1 MIIDHSLAR
10 DRREIRGPHPRAS
23 FHQYRTEPLENIV
36 HRPFAGHR
44 QQAGLHLRRRRRQHP
59 NAPFVLPLLE
69 DANSIQM
76 AIQQVAE
83 AVLEERIDNK
93 RAGLLLFALQT
104 AACNLK
110 NTDFDPKQLR
120 EATEQRSPVISD
132 IVELLLRE
140 MDRPPDTDAFK
151 KPPVSAPPKE
161 TIGSFLQLLKSP
173 NEVLRGSAS
182 PR

>member
-1 MIIDHSLAR
+1 AFVTFAASLIAYR
-10 DRREIRGPHPRAS
+10 LALIAIRKEIQMNHRKKIPQCEHIKANGLRCGSPALRERRYCY
-23 FHQYRTEPLENIV
+23 FHFCA
-36 HRPFAGHR
+36 HD
-44 QQAGLHLRRRRRQHP
+44 LRRRRRQQP

-93 RAGLLLFALQT
+93 RAGLVLFALQT

-120 EATEQRSPVISD
+120 EPEEQASAMGP

-140 MDRPPDTDAFK
+140 MDRPPDADAFK
-151 KPPVSAPPKE
+151 KPPASAAEEELAKA
-161 TIGSFLQLLKSP
+161 S
-173 NEVLRGSAS
+173 SA
-182 PR
+182 

>member
-1 MIIDHSLAR
+1 M
-10 DRREIRGPHPRAS
+10 DRNTKKISQCEHIKANGLRCGSPALRERRYCY
-23 FHQYRTEPLENIV
+23 FHFCA
-36 HRPFAGHR
+36 HD
-44 QQAGLHLRRRRRQHP
+44 LRRRRRQHP

-104 AACNLK
+104 AASNLK
-110 NTDFDPKQLR
+110 NTDFEPKQLR
-120 EATEQRSPVISD
+120 EPEEQSSAISP

-140 MDRPPDTDAFK
+140 MDRPPDADTFK
-151 KPPVSAPPKE
+151 KPPASEPQKEMSAA
-161 TIGSFLQLLKSP
+161 SS
-173 NEVLRGSAS
+173 SA
-182 PR
+182 

>member
-1 MIIDHSLAR
+1 MNHRKKIPQCEHIKANGLRCGSPALR
-10 DRREIRGPHPRAS
+10 QRRYCY
-23 FHQYRTEPLENIV
+23 FHFCA
-36 HRPFAGHR
+36 HD
-44 QQAGLHLRRRRRQHP
+44 LRRRRRQHP

-110 NTDFDPKQLR
+110 NTDFEPKQLR
-120 EATEQRSPVISD
+120 EPEEQASAMAP

-140 MDRPPDTDAFK
+140 MDRPPAEIFNPAPATDVPK
-151 KPPVSAPPKE
+151 KPPTASTEKE
-161 TIGSFLQLLKSP
+161 ISQA
-173 NEVLRGSAS
+173 AS
-182 PR
+182 STA

>member
-1 MIIDHSLAR
+1 MNNKSKKPAQCEHIKANGLRCGSPALRQRRYCYFHSCAH
-10 DRREIRGPHPRAS
+10 D
-23 FHQYRTEPLENIV
+23 
-36 HRPFAGHR
+36 
-44 QQAGLHLRRRRRQHP
+44 LRRRRRQHP

-110 NTDFDPKQLR
+110 NTDFEPKQLR
-120 EATEQRSPVISD
+120 EAPEQVSPAISE

-140 MDRPPDTDAFK
+140 MDRPPDADLLK
-151 KPPVSAPPKE
+151 KPAASEPQKEKSAA
-161 TIGSFLQLLKSP
+161 SS
-173 NEVLRGSAS
+173 SA
-182 PR
+182 

>member
-1 MIIDHSLAR
+1 MNHKSKKPAQCEHIKANGLRCGSPSLR
-10 DRREIRGPHPRAS
+10 ERRYCY
-23 FHQYRTEPLENIV
+23 FHFCA
-36 HRPFAGHR
+36 HD
-44 QQAGLHLRRRRRQHP
+44 LRRRRRQQP

-93 RAGLLLFALQT
+93 RAGLVLFALQT

-110 NTDFDPKQLR
+110 NTDFEPKQLR
-120 EATEQRSPVISD
+120 EATEQGSPVISE

-140 MDRPPDTDAFK
+140 MDRPPDADALK
-151 KPPVSAPPKE
+151 KPPANEPKE
-161 TIGSFLQLLKSP
+161 QM
-173 NEVLRGSAS
+173 SAAS
-182 PR
+182 SSA

>member
-1 MIIDHSLAR
+1 MQRGNTMHRSLNKPAS
-10 DRREIRGPHPRAS
+10 RRAAQCEHIKANGLRCGSPALRQRRYCY
-23 FHQYRTEPLENIV
+23 FHFCA
-36 HRPFAGHR
+36 HD
-44 QQAGLHLRRRRRQHP
+44 LRRRRRQQP

-83 AVLEERIDNK
+83 AVPEERIDNK

-110 NTDFDPKQLR
+110 NTDFEPKQLR
-120 EATEQRSPVISD
+120 ESPEQVSPAISE

-140 MDRPPDTDAFK
+140 MDRPPDADMFK
-151 KPPVSAPPKE
+151 KPSA
-161 TIGSFLQLLKSP
+161 TSP
-173 NEVLRGSAS
+173 EEDMMSAAS
-182 PR
+182 SSA

>member
-1 MIIDHSLAR
+1 MGVGIFKI
-10 DRREIRGPHPRAS
+10 S
-23 FHQYRTEPLENIV
+23 FPKAFAYPKGNPMN
-36 HRPFAGHR
+36 HRPKKPAQCEHIK
-44 QQAGLHLRRRRRQHP
+44 ANGLRCGSPALRERRYCYFHFCAHDLRRRRRQHP

-93 RAGLLLFALQT
+93 RAGLVLFALQT

-110 NTDFDPKQLR
+110 NTDFEPQQLR
-120 EATEQRSPVISD
+120 EATEQVSAMGP

-140 MDRPPDTDAFK
+140 MDRPPDTDVLK
-151 KPPVSAPPKE
+151 KPPA
-161 TIGSFLQLLKSP
+161 ISP
-173 NEVLRGSAS
+173 EEEMTRAAS
-182 PR
+182 STA

>member
-1 MIIDHSLAR
+1 MNPSKKIPQCEHIKANGLRCGSPALR
-10 DRREIRGPHPRAS
+10 QRRYCY
-23 FHQYRTEPLENIV
+23 FHFCA
-36 HRPFAGHR
+36 HD
-44 QQAGLHLRRRRRQHP
+44 LRRRRRQQP

-93 RAGLLLFALQT
+93 RAGLVLFALQT

-110 NTDFDPKQLR
+110 NTDFEPKQLR
-120 EATEQRSPVISD
+120 EPEEQASAMGP

-140 MDRPPDTDAFK
+140 MDRPPDVDMPQ
-151 KPPVSAPPKE
+151 KPPASVPEEARSAVAA
-161 TIGSFLQLLKSP
+161 G
-173 NEVLRGSAS
+173 
-182 PR
+182 

>member
-1 MIIDHSLAR
+1 MNHKPKKPAQCEHIKANGLRCGSPALR
-10 DRREIRGPHPRAS
+10 QRRYCY
-23 FHQYRTEPLENIV
+23 FHFCS
-36 HRPFAGHR
+36 HD
-44 QQAGLHLRRRRRQHP
+44 LRRRRRQHP

-110 NTDFDPKQLR
+110 NTDFEPKQLR
-120 EATEQRSPVISD
+120 EAPEQVSPAISE

-140 MDRPPDTDAFK
+140 MDRPPDVDAFK
-151 KPPVSAPPKE
+151 KPPASAPE
-161 TIGSFLQLLKSP
+161 REISSGAASC
-173 NEVLRGSAS
+173 SA
-182 PR
+182 

>member
-1 MIIDHSLAR
+1 MNHKSKKPAQCEHIKANGLRCGSPALR
-10 DRREIRGPHPRAS
+10 QRRYCY
-23 FHQYRTEPLENIV
+23 FHFCA
-36 HRPFAGHR
+36 HD
-44 QQAGLHLRRRRRQHP
+44 LRRRRRQHP

-93 RAGLLLFALQT
+93 RAGLLLFACQT

-110 NTDFDPKQLR
+110 NCDFEPKQLR
-120 EATEQRSPVISD
+120 EPEEQASSAISE

-140 MDRPPDTDAFK
+140 MDRPPAENPDKRPAA
-151 KPPVSAPPKE
+151 SAAEKE
-161 TIGSFLQLLKSP
+161 LA
-173 NEVLRGSAS
+173 EAASA
-182 PR
+182 

>member
-1 MIIDHSLAR
+1 MNNRKKIPQCEHIKANGLRCGSPALR
-10 DRREIRGPHPRAS
+10 QRRYCY
-23 FHQYRTEPLENIV
+23 FHFCA
-36 HRPFAGHR
+36 HD
-44 QQAGLHLRRRRRQHP
+44 LRRRRRQQP

-93 RAGLLLFALQT
+93 RAGLVLFALQT

-110 NTDFDPKQLR
+110 NTDFEPKQLR
-120 EATEQRSPVISD
+120 EPEEQSSAISP

-140 MDRPPDTDAFK
+140 MDRPPDAEAPK
-151 KPPVSAPPKE
+151 KPPVTSSE
-161 TIGSFLQLLKSP
+161 
-173 NEVLRGSAS
+173 EVTRAAS
-182 PR
+182 S

>member
-1 MIIDHSLAR
+1 MGVGISNSFPQAIACPKGNPMNHKSKKPAQCEHIKANGLRCGSPALR
-10 DRREIRGPHPRAS
+10 QRRYCY
-23 FHQYRTEPLENIV
+23 FHFCA
-36 HRPFAGHR
+36 HD
-44 QQAGLHLRRRRRQHP
+44 LRRRRRQQP

-161 TIGSFLQLLKSP
+161 TIGS
-173 NEVLRGSAS
+173 
-182 PR
+182 

>member
-1 MIIDHSLAR
+1 MGWGYQISFPKGFTCLKGNPMNHNIKSKKPAQCEHIKANGL
-10 DRREIRGPHPRAS
+10 RRGTPALRQRRYCY
-23 FHQYRTEPLENIV
+23 FHFCA
-36 HRPFAGHR
+36 HD
-44 QQAGLHLRRRRRQHP
+44 LRRRRRQQP

-93 RAGLLLFALQT
+93 RAGLVLFALQT

-110 NTDFDPKQLR
+110 NTDFEPKQLR
-120 EATEQRSPVISD
+120 EPEEQASSAISE

-140 MDRPPDTDAFK
+140 MDRPPDADVSDK
-151 KPPVSAPPKE
+151 KPAASAAEKE
-161 TIGSFLQLLKSP
+161 LAKAS
-173 NEVLRGSAS
+173 SA
-182 PR
+182 

>member
-1 MIIDHSLAR
+1 MNHRKKIPQCEHIKANGLRCGSPALR
-10 DRREIRGPHPRAS
+10 QRRYCY
-23 FHQYRTEPLENIV
+23 FHFCA
-36 HRPFAGHR
+36 HD
-44 QQAGLHLRRRRRQHP
+44 LRRRRRQHP

-93 RAGLLLFALQT
+93 RAGLVLFALQT

-110 NTDFDPKQLR
+110 NTDFEPKQLR
-120 EATEQRSPVISD
+120 EPEEQSSAISP

-140 MDRPPDTDAFK
+140 MDRPPDADAFK
-151 KPPVSAPPKE
+151 KPPASEPKE
-161 TIGSFLQLLKSP
+161 QM
-173 NEVLRGSAS
+173 SAAS
-182 PR
+182 SSA

>member
-1 MIIDHSLAR
+1 MGGVDQIPFPKAFAYPKGNPMNHKSKKPAQCEHIKANGLRCGSPALRQRRYCYFHFCAH
-10 DRREIRGPHPRAS
+10 DR
-23 FHQYRTEPLENIV
+23 
-36 HRPFAGHR
+36 
-44 QQAGLHLRRRRRQHP
+44 RRRRRQQP

-110 NTDFDPKQLR
+110 NTDFEPKQLR
-120 EATEQRSPVISD
+120 EATEQVSPAISEIMD
-132 IVELLLRE
+132 LLLRE
-140 MDRPPDTDAFK
+140 MDSPPDADVPK
-151 KPPVSAPPKE
+151 KPPATSPEEEVTSAA
-161 TIGSFLQLLKSP
+161 SS
-173 NEVLRGSAS
+173 SA
-182 PR
+182 

>member
-1 MIIDHSLAR
+1 MGR
-10 DRREIRGPHPRAS
+10 DIKFSPQENPLRKEVPMNHRKKIPQCEHIKANGLRCGSPALRQRRYCY
-23 FHQYRTEPLENIV
+23 FHFCA
-36 HRPFAGHR
+36 HD
-44 QQAGLHLRRRRRQHP
+44 LRRRRRQQP

-93 RAGLLLFALQT
+93 RAGLVLFALQT

-110 NTDFDPKQLR
+110 NTDFEPKQLR
-120 EATEQRSPVISD
+120 EPEEQSSAISP

-140 MDRPPDTDAFK
+140 MDRPPDADAFK
-151 KPPVSAPPKE
+151 KPPASEPEKEMSAAS
-161 TIGSFLQLLKSP
+161 T
-173 NEVLRGSAS
+173 SA
-182 PR
+182 